1 MKKMIVLGMIL
12 MLGVLLCAGNI
23 FAKEKNKKEARNEE
37 KTKITSTNLKES
49 EPSPNPFM
57 KNFIILTSRSFQA
70 LRLCWKGQTYY

>member
-23 FAKEKNKKEARNEE
+23 FAKEKNKKVKGEE
-37 KTKITSTNLKES
+37 QTKITSTEQKES